1 MSKTTLILSENVLFA
16 VRLPQATETYTV
28 ISHEFI
34 VNHVRQGL
42 EARGFSV
49 LSSEYRANHDGEVA
63 RGVHVVQYGDDP
75 DMKMIFSWVNSYD
88 KSTKFQCGIGA
99 QVTANES
106 YILSEGMTN
115 WIRKHTGTA
124 DTEAEKIISDQL
136 DKAEEYFIS
145 LVDCKNKMKNVI
157 ISPIHFYHLLGRLYF
172 TNALSTQ
179 QLSAIKSEIKNSKI
193 TYNAAA
199 ESLWVMYNHILV
211 VLKSA
216 HPKTWMKQQTHIH
229 YSIMN
234 EFDILA
240 HQPVIEEALEELE
253 EIDPLTENYGQPE
266 NQTNLLVQIAEVTGD
281 GSVLEPVKA
290 FTETLDEAIIE
301 KAKEDTRTL
310 EAMVWG
316 GDIQPID
323 TEMLEEV
330 EEELIDDT
338 PEITGIPNGI
348 AMSDTDDLDE
358 EEELLEEIIEEEV
371 VEVAPDRVKF
381 AIDLDEEDLT
391 PVEEEL
397 EEIEEDEEELLNA
410 QYPVTP
416 ENAFVSL
423 DEEDDVIINEVLTPI
438 SSSENIG
445 KNETEIEEVIFPH
458 DEIVQYQDPA
468 GNTFEAPVVESKA
481 PQEFIDALV
490 NAPEMEA
497 SEVDMSKVTWVDA
510 PETVKEVKAE
520 ELTAELEEDLEFSFN
535 PEVETIEEEAVTE
548 EESIQEDH
556 EEDFHIKNVLS
567 TELEELFGE
576 QKDFTYKL
584 VDDKYV
590 ITFEDQSTVELDKE
604 YIDLLI

>member
-1 MSKTTLILSENVLFA
+1 MSKTTSILSENALFA
-16 VRLPQATETYTV
+16 VSLPQATETYTV

-88 KSTKFQCGIGA
+88 KSTKFQCGVGA

-290 FTETLDEAIIE
+290 FTETLDEAIVE

-316 GDIQPID
+316 GDIQPVD

-358 EEELLEEIIEEEV
+358 EELLEEIIEEEV

-381 AIDLDEEDLT
+381 AIDLDEEDLS

-438 SSSENIG
+438 SSSENIR

-510 PETVKEVKAE
+510 PETVKEVEAE

-535 PEVETIEEEAVTE
+535 PEVETIEEEVVTE